1 MALLVA
7 FALVAGAGTAVSP
20 CVLPVLPALLSASAA
35 GGRRRPL
42 GVVLGLTITFW
53 VTIVGAAKVVGGVG
67 LGDNGTRAIAVGVL
81 GAFGLAL
88 AVPPLAH
95 ALEAP
100 LARLSRLGP
109 RTRGD
114 GFASGLLVG
123 GALGFAYA
131 PCAGPLLAAVVTV
144 GAASGRAVVVGLAY
158 AAGSGLALLAL
169 GLGGRRLVGRL
180 SRGGRA
186 GALRQAMGAVM
197 LATAVALAANLDVQL
212 ESALARHAPT
222 ASLTAGLERSHAVTS
237 RLDALRPPSR
247 FAAPAAGRGA
257 GLPDLGEA
265 PDFTGTQRWFNSAPL
280 TLAGLRGRVVLV
292 DFWTYTCINCLRTLP
307 YLEAW
312 DRRYRGAGLT
322 IVGVHSP
329 EFTFEK
335 DAGNVAGAIAREGIR
350 YPVVQDNDLATWR
363 AWGNEY
369 WPAEYLIDARGHVRE
384 SHFGEGSYGQTER
397 DIRALLA
404 EAGHARVG
412 AMARVGPVLRP
423 SAVAT
428 PETYL
433 GTMRAQGFPPGGRP
447 SDGTRAYP
455 AAPPNLPVN
464 DFWLSGTWRVTPE
477 AAMARHGARI
487 DAEVVAR
494 HVYLVL
500 SGRGTVRVSLDG
512 RPRAPVRVDGQRL
525 YELVRPPDLQPHRL
539 TLRLDPGLA
548 GFAFTFG

>member
-1 MALLVA
+1 MSGIRRRLYEEERGI
-7 FALVAGAGTAVSP
+7 ALVTAMMMTM
-20 CVLPVLPALLSASAA
+20 
-35 GGRRRPL
+35 
-42 GVVLGLTITFW
+42 VVLTLSVVMVNLAIHNSTSSAQDRAR
-53 VTIVGAAKVVGGVG
+53 VQAVHAAEAGIDVVY
-67 LGDNGTRAIAVGVL
+67 
-81 GAFGLAL
+81 
-88 AVPPLAH
+88 
-95 ALEAP
+95 
-100 LARLSRLGP
+100 SQM
-109 RTRGD
+109 
-114 GFASGLLVG
+114 
-123 GALGFAYA
+123 
-131 PCAGPLLAAVVTV
+131 
-144 GAASGRAVVVGLAY
+144 
-158 AAGSGLALLAL
+158 
-169 GLGGRRLVGRL
+169 
-180 SRGGRA
+180 
-186 GALRQAMGAVM
+186 RQYGY
-197 LATAVALAANLDVQL
+197 
-212 ESALARHAPT
+212 
-222 ASLTAGLERSHAVTS
+222 ASL
-237 RLDALRPPSR
+237 P
-247 FAAPAAGRGA
+247 
-257 GLPDLGEA
+257 
-265 PDFTGTQRWFNSAPL
+265 
-280 TLAGLRGRVVLV
+280 
-292 DFWTYTCINCLRTLP
+292 CL
-307 YLEAW
+307 
-312 DRRYRGAGLT
+312 
-322 IVGVHSP
+322 
-329 EFTFEK
+329 
-335 DAGNVAGAIAREGIR
+335 
-350 YPVVQDNDLATWR
+350 QDNDLATWR

-477 AAMARHGARI
+477 AAMARRGARI